1 MPPRTDASDENG
13 SQGSRS
19 SLGLGVLS
27 LLGCLVLVG
36 CGERTERFEGPTM
49 GSRYS
54 VQYLRD
60 AAGPSPEQA
69 RQATEAILAEVDL
82 QFSTYRADSQVSRF
96 NALAAGSCMALPA
109 PMLELVGFGEQL
121 ARQSDGAFDLTLEP
135 LLNLWGFGPQ
145 ARGVRVPEAHE
156 LAAARANTGHQHLQ
170 VRDGQL
176 CKDASVQ
183 LDFNAIA
190 AGYTVDRVSA
200 RLAELG
206 VRSSLVE
213 ITGEMKARGY
223 KADSSPWHVAIEVPR
238 DDEQQAQRIVALQ
251 DMAISTSGDY
261 RNYFLEGGRR
271 YSHTLDPH
279 SGAPI
284 AHELAA
290 VTVLDPSALHA
301 DGLSTL
307 LLVLGPQAGP
317 AFAEDHGVA
326 AFFVSRQGEGFKV
339 HTSSRFRELA
349 GADE

>member
-1 MPPRTDASDENG
+1 M
-13 SQGSRS
+13 
-19 SLGLGVLS
+19 LS
-27 LLGCLVLVG
+27 LLGCLALAG

-54 VQYLRD
+54 VQYLRE
-60 AAGPSPEQA
+60 AGAPAPEQA
-69 RQATEAILAEVDL
+69 RQATEAILAEIDQ
-82 QFSTYRADSQVSRF
+82 QFSTYRADSEVSRF
-96 NALAAGSCMALPA
+96 NALPAGRCMALPA
-109 PMLELVGFGEQL
+109 PMLELVGFGERL
-121 ARQSDGAFDLTLEP
+121 SAESDGAFDLTLE
-135 LLNLWGFGPQ
+135 LLLDLWGFGPQ
-145 ARGVRVPEAHE
+145 ARSQRVPSEAE
-156 LAAARANTGHQHLQ
+156 LAAALARTGHRHLA

-176 CKDASVQ
+176 CKDVDLK

-190 AGYTVDRVSA
+190 AGYAVDRVSA

-213 ITGEMKARGY
+213 ITGEMKARGR
-223 KADSSPWHVAIEVPR
+223 KADGSPWRVAIEAPR

-284 AHELAA
+284 AHDLAA
-290 VTVLDPSALHA
+290 VTVLDPSALRA

-317 AFAEDHGVA
+317 AFAEARGVA
-326 AFFVSRQGEGFKV
+326 AFFVSRQGQGFV
-339 HTSSRFRELA
+339 IHTSSRFRELV
-349 GADE
+349 GADG